1 MANSPLA
8 TALKPGMESDEYND
22 ALQQIKD
29 ALNARTQK
37 NYDPTLLA
45 IAQGFLAPTA
55 TGSFGESLGQVAKG
69 VGAVQEQQQ
78 KEFMDT
84 AQMRLQIAQAEREQ
98 KDLARARQ
106 TFQDKYT
113 SYGADGKPLAGTTV
127 AGEGEET
134 TPMKTVSIQD
144 AIDFAAAFPKQKDMA
159 EMLFKAAQAGSDR
172 YKIAMNGTVFDTWS
186 GKYISQEV
194 PGQTQSSYTI
204 PGVGTFKL
212 TPSEYSKAINS
223 FNKAKQQGW
232 VDDWVKQFKSGVDEP
247 KEPLGVTQT
256 TTPDVRKPE
265 AVEKIS
271 DTREGRPA
279 PAFTD
284 RQTVSDTE
292 AAEAAKKKLAEES
305 AKAIADTTS
314 QFKKSGQA
322 ALGLIPLY
330 ERAESILKAN
340 PNLKKSLGVLEKG
353 DLQSAIGSVVD
364 EGIKI
369 GSLTINVPSFRKI
382 ASQYSQDPKT
392 INALAELAQV
402 EAMWQFQQRQGL
414 GSGTSVSNFEQQ
426 MVNQMGP
433 NVKDPYDAYLK
444 KLAFMRAKA
453 EFDRAVAQELKGG
466 KQYEDF
472 EGSPRFNELFET
484 YKKKIMPIVYGTEPK
499 PKASGSSK
507 VSPEARNKLYEALK

>member
-1 MANSPLA
+1 MAISPLA
-8 TALKPGMESDEYND
+8 SALKAGVEDDEYND

-172 YKIAMNGTVFDTWS
+172 YKIAMNGTVFDTWK

-194 PGQTQSSYTI
+194 PGQTQSDYTI
-204 PGVGTFKL
+204 PGIGTFKL
-212 TPSEYSKAINS
+212 TPSEYSRTIKG
-223 FNKAKQQGW
+223 FTQAKQEGW
-232 VDDWVKQFKSGVDEP
+232 GDDWARQFKSGVDDPKKPLALGETTKLDVTKPDAIEP
-247 KEPLGVTQT
+247 KPL
-256 TTPDVRKPE
+256 
-265 AVEKIS
+265 AVLGE
-271 DTREGRPA
+271 
-279 PAFTD
+279 
-284 RQTVSDTE
+284 RQTVSDSE
-292 AAEAAKKKLAEES
+292 AEAARKKKLAEEG
-305 AKAIADTTS
+305 AKATADATS

-330 ERAESILKAN
+330 ERAEGILRAT
-340 PNLKKSLGVLEKG
+340 PSLKKSLGVLEKG
-353 DLQSAIGSVVD
+353 DLMSAIGTVVD
-364 EGIKI
+364 EGVRV
-369 GSLTINVPSFRKI
+369 GNLTINIPSFRKI
-382 ASQYSQDPKT
+382 ASQYAQDPKT

-433 NVKDPYDAYLK
+433 NIKDPYDAYLK
-444 KLAFMRAKA
+444 KLGFMRAKA
-453 EFDRAVAQELKGG
+453 DFDRAVAQELKGG

-472 EGSPRFNELFET
+472 EGTPKFNELFEA
-484 YKKKIMPIVYGTEPK
+484 YKKKIIPFVYGTDEK
-499 PKASGSSK
+499 PKSSSGSKK
-507 VSPEARNKLYEALK
+507 VSPEARNKLLESLK

>member
-1 MANSPLA
+1 MASPLA
-8 TALKPGMESDEYND
+8 LALKSGMEDEDYNEAMQQMKQ
-22 ALQQIKD
+22 ALQ
-29 ALNARTQK
+29 ARMNK
-37 NYDPTLLA
+37 SYDPTLLA
-45 IAQGFLAPTA
+45 MAQGFLAPTA
-55 TGSFGESLGQVAKG
+55 TGSFGESLGQVAKN
-69 VGAVQEQQQ
+69 VGAAQEQQQ

-84 AQMRLQIAQAEREQ
+84 AQMRMQIAQAEREQ
-98 KDLARARQ
+98 KDLLRARQ
-106 TFQDKYT
+106 TFQDKFA
-113 SYGADGKPLAGTTV
+113 SYGSDKKPPTQGGV
-127 AGEGEET
+127 EGGVQET
-134 TPMKTVSIQD
+134 TPMKTISIQD
-144 AIDFAAAFPKQKDMA
+144 ALDFAAAFPKQKDMA
-159 EMLFKAAQAGSDR
+159 DMLFKAAQAGSDR
-172 YKIAMNGTVFDTWS
+172 FKIAMNGTVFDTMS
-186 GKYISQEV
+186 GKYITQEV
-194 PGQTQSSYTI
+194 PGQTQSAYSI

-265 AVEKIS
+265 TIEKIS
-271 DTREGRPA
+271 DTKEVIPA
-279 PAFTD
+279 PTLTD

-305 AKAIADTTS
+305 AKATADATS

-330 ERAESILKAN
+330 ERAEGILRAT
-340 PNLKKSLGVLEKG
+340 PSLKKSLGVLEKG
-353 DLQSAIGSVVD
+353 DLMSAIGTVVD
-364 EGIKI
+364 EGVRV
-369 GSLTINVPSFRKI
+369 GNLTINIPSFRKI
-382 ASQYSQDPKT
+382 ASQYAQDPKT

-433 NVKDPYDAYLK
+433 NIKDPYDAYLK
-444 KLAFMRAKA
+444 KLGFMRAKA
-453 EFDRAVAQELKGG
+453 DFDRAVAQELKGG

-472 EGSPRFNELFET
+472 EGTPKFNALFEA
-484 YKKKIMPIVYGTEPK
+484 YKKRIMPFVYGADEKPK
-499 PKASGSSK
+499 PSSGAKK
-507 VSPEARNKLYEALK
+507 VSPDAKNRLLESLR